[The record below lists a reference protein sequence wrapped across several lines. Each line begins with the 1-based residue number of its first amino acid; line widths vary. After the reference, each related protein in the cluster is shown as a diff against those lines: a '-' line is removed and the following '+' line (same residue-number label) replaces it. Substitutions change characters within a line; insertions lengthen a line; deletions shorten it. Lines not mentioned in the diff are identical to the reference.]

1 MLRTLIEKNVG
12 VKQLKQIFW
21 TDLIR
26 EIGLSLRPRQYINV
40 DMVGITCLWEK
51 I

>member
-26 EIGLSLRPRQYINV
+26 EIGFKSE
-40 DMVGITCLWEK
+40 T
-51 I
+51 